1 METLQPKLRFSEYT
15 GNWHSKILDDI
26 STINMGQSPSS
37 SSYNT
42 EMIGMPLIQ
51 GNADIKNRISFPRN
65 WTSEPTKI
73 CEIGDLILT
82 VRAPVG
88 AVAKSNHKACI
99 GRGVCSIKNKANSN
113 IDFIYQ
119 FLLDFENKWSALE
132 QGSTFTAVS
141 GSEIKNLKLNIPS
154 FEEQTKI
161 ANFLSSVDEKLNL
174 LKEKKSLLE
183 DYKKG
188 IMQKIFSQQIRFK
201 DGEGNDF
208 IDWVEKCLGEI
219 GNTFNGLTG
228 KTKENFGIGGKPYI
242 QYKQIFDNSKI
253 NIEKCELVE
262 ITEKDN
268 QNSVQYGDV
277 FFTVSSET
285 PNEIGTASVL
295 LDNVKE
301 MYLNSFCFGY
311 RANSLKELVPEFSR
325 YLFRNE
331 LFRNEIIKL
340 AQGSTRYNMSKVSLM
355 KLIVSLPQAEEQI
368 KIANFLSAIDEKIEL
383 VSNQIQ
389 DTQEYKYGLLQQM
402 FV

>member
-188 IMQKIFSQQIRFK
+188 IMQKIFNQEIRFK
-201 DGEGNDF
+201 DDNGNDF
-208 IDWVEKCLGEI
+208 EDWEEKSLGQI
-219 GNTFNGLTG
+219 GSTFNGLTG
-228 KTKENFGIGGKPYI
+228 KTKEDFGIGKPYI

-253 NIEKCELVE
+253 NIQGCQLVD
-262 ITEKDN
+262 INEKDN
-268 QNSVQYGDV
+268 QNKVQYGDV

-285 PNEIGTASVL
+285 QNEIGTASVL

-331 LFRNEIIKL
+331 LFRNNIIKL
-340 AQGSTRYNMSKVSLM
+340 AQGSTRYNMSKISLM
-355 KLIVSLPQAEEQI
+355 KLIVSLPQAEEQT

-389 DTQEYKYGLLQQM
+389 DTQEYKKGLLQKM

>member
-154 FEEQTKI
+154 LEEQTKI

-188 IMQKIFSQQIRFK
+188 IMQKIFNQEIRFK
-201 DGEGNDF
+201 EDNGNDYV
-208 IDWVEKCLGEI
+208 DWEQKTFGEMSTIRRGASPRPITDAKWFDENSTI
-219 GNTFNGLTG
+219 GWVRISDVSKSNKYLL
-228 KTKENFGIGGKPYI
+228 KTEQYLSKEGVNKSRLVTKGNLIMSICATIGKPIYTDFDVCIHDGFVVFENLKGYREYFYYYLQYI
-242 QYKQIFDNSKI
+242 QKNWYN
-253 NIEKCELVE
+253 
-262 ITEKDN
+262 
-268 QNSVQYGDV
+268 YGQ
-277 FFTVSSET
+277 
-285 PNEIGTASVL
+285 PGTQV
-295 LDNVKE
+295 N
-301 MYLNSFCFGY
+301 LNSDIV
-311 RANSLKELVPEFSR
+311 S
-325 YLFRNE
+325 NE
-331 LFRNEIIKL
+331 LLLFPSID
-340 AQGSTRYNMSKVSLM
+340 
-355 KLIVSLPQAEEQI
+355 EQT

-389 DTQEYKYGLLQQM
+389 DTQEYKKGLLQKM

>member
-1 METLQPKLRFSEYT
+1 METIQPKLRFSEFE
-15 GNWHSKILDDI
+15 GNWLTKKLDEI
-26 STINMGQSPSS
+26 SNINMGQSPSS
-37 SSYNT
+37 TSYNT
-42 EMIGMPLIQ
+42 EKVGMPLIQ
-51 GNADIKNRISFPRN
+51 GNADIKNRISLPRN

-88 AVAKSNHKACI
+88 AIAKSNHKACI

-113 IDFIYQ
+113 INFIYQ

-141 GSEIKNLKLNIPS
+141 GNEIKNLQLNIPS
-154 FEEQTKI
+154 IEEQTRI
-161 ANFLSSVDEKLNL
+161 ANFLSSVDEKINL
-174 LKEKKSLLE
+174 LKEKKELLE

-188 IMQKIFSQQIRFK
+188 IMQKIFNQEIRFK
-201 DGEGNDF
+201 DDNDNDF
-208 IDWVEKCLGEI
+208 EDWKKKSLGEI

-228 KTKENFGIGGKPYI
+228 KTKEDFGIGKPYI

-253 NIEKCELVE
+253 NINGCQLVD
-262 ITEKDN
+262 INEKDN
-268 QNSVQYGDV
+268 QNKVQYGDV

-285 PNEIGTASVL
+285 QNEIGTASVL

-311 RANSLKELVPEFSR
+311 RANSLNELVPEFSR
-325 YLFRNE
+325 YLFRSE
-331 LFRNEIIKL
+331 LFRNDIIKL
-340 AQGSTRYNMSKVSLM
+340 AQGSTRYNMSKISLM
-355 KLIVSLPQAEEQI
+355 KLNVLLPQEMEQT

-383 VSNQIQ
+383 VSFQIQ
-389 DTQEYKYGLLQQM
+389 ETQEYKKGLLQQM